1 VSPLIIESPN
11 LQELRQRYAF
21 AALTLVFWV
30 VWFYLW
36 IPLVSLVAWLFGFEL
51 LYDQMMLFD
60 GLRALRELLGWYAL
74 VIFLLGFSLG
84 SWAWYNMK
92 RFGVREKRR
101 QAPTVTPCEIAERFG
116 IAEEE
121 LTVLKRARH
130 IVFSHDD
137 NGLVCGID
145 LRNAGGRRATDRT
158 VGGCEDG

>member
-1 VSPLIIESPN
+1 MRPPIIESPS

-21 AALTLVFWV
+21 AALTFVFWV

-92 RFGVREKRR
+92 RFGGREKRR
-101 QAPTVTPCEIAERFG
+101 QAPAVTPYEIAERFG
-116 IAEEE
+116 LAEEE
-121 LTVLKRARH
+121 LTALKTARG
-130 IVFSHDD
+130 IVISHDD
-137 NGLVCGID
+137 TGLVSGFES
-145 LRNAGGRRATDRT
+145 RNAGRQREMG
-158 VGGCEDG
+158 

>member
-1 VSPLIIESPN
+1 MNPLIIESPS

-21 AALTLVFWV
+21 AALTFVFWV

-51 LYDQMMLFD
+51 LYDEMILFD
-60 GLRALRELLGWYAL
+60 GLRALRDLLGWYAL

-84 SWAWYNMK
+84 AWAWYNLK

-101 QAPTVTPCEIAERFG
+101 QAPAVTPLEIAERFG
-116 IAEEE
+116 LAEEE
-121 LTVLKRARH
+121 VAALKTARR

-137 NGLVCGID
+137 D
-145 LRNAGGRRATDRT
+145 GRVSAIERR
-158 VGGCEDG
+158 DGDGPKAV